1 MKFSELYEQYSKL
14 VYNLSLQY
22 LQHVEE
28 AEEITQDVFVSVH
41 RNIQKFEEQSS
52 YSTWIYRITVNKC
65 LDYLK
70 AKKRKKRFAYIQSL
84 FNSEGKFIQVVDE
97 CSHPGIQ
104 LEHKEAY
111 QALFSAIN
119 SLSENQKTVLIL
131 HKIEQLPQQRVAE
144 IMGLSPKAV
153 ESLVQRAKSNLQ
165 KKLNRKKE

>member
-22 LQHVEE
+22 LQQVEE

-41 RNIQKFEEQSS
+41 RNIQKFEEHSS

-97 CSHPGIQ
+97 WNHPGIQ

-111 QALFSAIN
+111 HAIFSAIN